1 MNDTVS
7 NRIVNSV
14 FQVLVDGSKQNYIG
28 EKISQL
34 EHSLQA
40 AAQAREAN
48 ADDETVLAALLHD
61 IGQFATSADQKQ
73 MICDASELTELDPT
87 ATKTPGYNATI
98 SVGVT
103 GHERIGAEYLRK
115 LGFSEKVAQLV
126 ESHVPVKRYLTG
138 KDNTYYD
145 GLSGASKLS
154 LKYQGGPF
162 TPNQVK
168 AFEQDPLFHL
178 KIQVRK
184 WDDAAKVVGL
194 QVPDLESYRAMAV
207 KHLMDQAVSVR
218 SA

>member
-1 MNDTVS
+1 MNAE
-7 NRIVNSV
+7 RIVDSI
-14 FQVLVDGSKQNYIG
+14 FQVLVDGSKQDYIG

-40 AAQAREAN
+40 AAQALEAN

-73 MICDASELTELDPT
+73 MICDASALTELDPST
-87 ATKTPGYNATI
+87 RTSSATI

-103 GHERIGAEYLRK
+103 GHERIGADYLRR

-126 ESHVPVKRYLTG
+126 ESHVAVKRYLTG
-138 KDNTYYD
+138 KDSTYYD

-162 TPNQVK
+162 TPEQVEE
-168 AFEQDPLFHL
+168 FEQDPLFEL
-178 KIQVRK
+178 KVQVRK
-184 WDDAAKVVGL
+184 WDDAAKIVGL
-194 QVPDLESYRAMAV
+194 KVPDLETYRPMAIQ
-207 KHLMDQAVSVR
+207 HLIQQAT
-218 SA
+218 A

>member
-1 MNDTVS
+1 MDNTTQVPNQIVDTV
-7 NRIVNSV
+7 
-14 FQVLVDGSKQNYIG
+14 FKVLVDGSKQDYIG

-40 AAQAREAN
+40 AAQALEAN

-73 MICDASELTELDPT
+73 MICDASALTELDPSST
-87 ATKTPGYNATI
+87 TSTSKI

-138 KDNTYYD
+138 KDQAYYES
-145 GLSGASKLS
+145 LSGASKLS

-162 TPNQVK
+162 TPEQVK
-168 AFEQDPLFHL
+168 EFEQDPLFEL
-178 KIQVRK
+178 KVQVRR

-194 QVPDLESYRAMAV
+194 QVPDLESYRQMAE
-207 KHLMDQAVSVR
+207 KHLINQAAAK